1 MVSSVDLDILPVL
14 LVQKNNNVL
23 FLGAIQ
29 PRVDAIIP
37 FLNTESAV
45 MRADDPGIRQ
55 FLQEDFDNSKIIS
68 WILMW

>member
-14 LVQKNNNVL
+14 LVQKNNVL

-68 WILMW
+68 